1 MRFCA
6 AAKNAEK
13 SCCYGNMLP
22 FHEQTDFEF
31 MPQISR
37 YSDQQIE
44 QLLSELTN
52 VLESHKAP
60 VDLSLMVLGNMV
72 TNLINSSVA
81 PAQRQ
86 AIARSFAQALQ
97 SSINDDPAH

>member
-1 MRFCA
+1 MRFCVAAKKCGKKA
-6 AAKNAEK
+6 AATVI
-13 SCCYGNMLP
+13 CCP
-22 FHEQTDFEF
+22 FT
-31 MPQISR
+31 R
-37 YSDQQIE
+37 YIDQQVE